1 MAQHTQLFT
10 YAESWPTQKPPQG
23 ALPPR
28 ELESED
34 LHAPVGNQA
43 PRRPAEFV
51 PVHGA
56 VQCEFVLVC
65 SIKLNSFLNSSF
77 MLLDA
82 PSKARCPVRSL
93 PSLRSVREARASSD
107 RPHLGGRH
115 LHGGL
120 EAGGGTCALWLLRL
134 PGPVRPTRGQSKM
147 WLMLCKVLL
156 ATKVVHASSS
166 KTSSTIHSCRASPE
180 RSLAQAALR

>member
-1 MAQHTQLFT
+1 MPNHGQPKNLHRGRYPHA
-10 YAESWPTQKPPQG
+10 SWKAKTSTRRSETKHPADPPSSSRST
-23 ALPPR
+23 A
-28 ELESED
+28 
-34 LHAPVGNQA
+34 
-43 PRRPAEFV
+43 
-51 PVHGA
+51 
-56 VQCEFVLVC
+56 QCEFVLVC